1 MAINVFQH
9 FWGISQVAT
18 DTKQAEILLKY
29 FIAMFQEECGN
40 GNATVWLLYC
50 LLAPEN
56 SFHKFAADPTNLCW
70 GQFSVCGIFWSLSQA
85 QILILSDDDAVIV
98 TKYTIRVFLPT
109 AWLELSIISVIKS
122 FINVAPMVPGPQPSS
137 PQIKSDQSRL
147 LRSGCI
153 KYI

>member
-1 MAINVFQH
+1 MGMLQFGFSIV
-9 FWGISQVAT
+9 S
-18 DTKQAEILLKY
+18 
-29 FIAMFQEECGN
+29 
-40 GNATVWLLYC
+40 WLPKTHSTSLPRIPQTS
-50 LLAPEN
+50 AGG
-56 SFHKFAADPTNLCW
+56 SFLFV
-70 GQFSVCGIFWSLSQA
+70 GFSEDF

-153 KYI
+153 

>member
-1 MAINVFQH
+1 MYFNIFEELVKLPPVQTSGNSSKILHCNVSRRV
-9 FWGISQVAT
+9 WEWECYSLAS
-18 DTKQAEILLKY
+18 LLSP
-29 FIAMFQEECGN
+29 GS
-40 GNATVWLLYC
+40 
-50 LLAPEN
+50 EN
-56 SFHKFAADPTNLCW
+56 SFYKFAADPTNLCW
-70 GQFSVCGIFWSLSQA
+70 GQFSVCGIFRSLSQA

-153 KYI
+153 

>member
-40 GNATVWLLYC
+40 GNAMLQFGFSIVSWLPKTHSTSLPRIPQTS
-50 LLAPEN
+50 ARG
-56 SFHKFAADPTNLCW
+56 SFLFV
-70 GQFSVCGIFWSLSQA
+70 GFSEASQTE
-85 QILILSDDDAVIV
+85 ILIWPDDDAVIV

-109 AWLELSIISVIKS
+109 AWLELSIISVITS

-137 PQIKSDQSRL
+137 PQLRSDQSRL
-147 LRSGCI
+147 LRSRCT
-153 KYI
+153 